1 MPFTADE
8 AFSRLRTAQAQG
20 RLAHAYLITGP
31 AGSGTR
37 ELAAQLAG
45 LILGVSDAPL
55 KHADAHVIEPESK
68 TRRIRIDSIR
78 EMERELH
85 LRSSLGGPKVGIVF
99 DADRLMEGAAN
110 AFLKTLE
117 EPPAHS
123 HLLLVSSQPDQ
134 LLETILSRCIEVP
147 LRALAK
153 PPLTARQEA
162 LLEILQSTAAH
173 GSTDLAGAFGL
184 VQQFARLLGEAKAAI
199 ADETDAALKKEE
211 ALYKQV
217 GDTKGLEDREEYY
230 KALVEARYRGERG
243 GLIEVMEQWFA
254 DALRQQHGADTLDH
268 PSFATA
274 TAALAT
280 AMPTP
285 QLLRRSAALAELRD
299 NFNRNVQEQLA
310 LECAFLKAFAA

>member
-1 MPFTADE
+1 VPLTADE
-8 AFSRLRTAQAQG
+8 ALTRLRTAKTQG

-37 ELAAQLAG
+37 ELAEQLTG
-45 LILGVSDAPL
+45 LILGTSEAPF

-68 TRRIRIDSIR
+68 SRRIRIELIR

-85 LRSSLGGPKVGIVF
+85 LRSSLGGPKVGVVF
-99 DADRLMEGAAN
+99 DADRLVEQAAN

-117 EPPAHS
+117 EPPAQS
-123 HLLLVSSQPDQ
+123 HLILVSSQPDQ

-147 LRALAK
+147 LRAVVK
-153 PPLTARQEA
+153 PALTPRQEA
-162 LLEILQSTAAH
+162 LLQILQSHAAQ

-184 VQQFARLLGEAKAAI
+184 VQQFTRLLADAKEAI
-199 ADETDAALKKEE
+199 GDETAAALKKEE
-211 ALYKQV
+211 ALYNQV
-217 GDTKGLEDREEYY
+217 GDRKGLEDREEYF
-230 KALVEARYRGERG
+230 KALTEARYRGERER
-243 GLIEVMEQWFA
+243 LIEVMEQWFA
-254 DALRQQHGADTLDH
+254 DALRHQHGMDTLDH
-268 PSFATA
+268 PAFAAATA
-274 TAALAT
+274 TLAT

-285 QLLRRSAALAELRD
+285 QLLRRSTALAELRE